1 MILETQRDV
10 CLVVI
15 ANDRIGQKELNIIT
29 GFFPPLHASDIVP
42 PIPLGTELTMRPLCP
57 KAPFQMCGGKKIP
70 CTIEKQNTL
79 FFSLQI
85 GQAALLAPSPHSEL
99 LQKVVSGGVN
109 NAALLP
115 TGTEHIGH
123 RSLKCQRYIRK

>member
-1 MILETQRDV
+1 MSQSSFSDV
-10 CLVVI
+10 
-15 ANDRIGQKELNIIT
+15 
-29 GFFPPLHASDIVP
+29 
-42 PIPLGTELTMRPLCP
+42 
-57 KAPFQMCGGKKIP
+57 GGEKIP